1 MGQVNIPVTIDA
13 SGNISCQDAT
23 VPAGTLITWPVTGGT
38 ISNITPGRPSPFS
51 SNPTI
56 SNGQW
61 SATVVAAGSYTI
73 TDLQGKQRTP
83 KIALVTPMKVKS
95 H

>member
-1 MGQVNIPVTIDA
+1 MGQVNIPVSIDA
-13 SGNISCQDAT
+13 IGNITCPDAT
-23 VPAGTLITWPVTGGT
+23 VSSGTVITWPVTGGT

-61 SATVVAAGSYTI
+61 SATVISSGNYTI
-73 TDLQGKQRTP
+73 WDPQGKQRTP
-83 KIALVTPMKVKS
+83 RISVLTPELEKKK
-95 H
+95 